1 MRIGMMVDMYK
12 PHISGITNHVALT
25 KQVLEGLGHKVF
37 VFTFGDEEYD
47 DDELYIVRSPGMP
60 LNQDIGF
67 HLSFRYSTSA
77 QKKLQSMDVVHVHH
91 LSLSGPLTLRYCK
104 PRGIP
109 VIFTN
114 HTRYDLYAQY
124 YLPHVPDFISTTF
137 LQAYLPAFCQQCDLV
152 IAPSEG
158 IATVMQDLGVSSPIK
173 VIPNGI
179 DLTPYKHP
187 SPHLSREDIG
197 LSKDATVL
205 MYVGRLSAEKN
216 LPFLLRAF
224 WGVAIAR
231 PEVVLVL
238 VGDGPE
244 KDNLYDQVKHSG
256 LEERVKFLGEVDYAS
271 IPGHLALADIFVTAS
286 QTEVHPLSLIEAM
299 ACGVPPLGIASPGIE
314 DTIVDDENGF
324 LSPPDMAAFTA
335 KLMRLVMEPETRRR
349 LAEKTRTS
357 VKTYDIHRIVPLLL
371 AEYERLAKESVRR
384 RQGWSGLRQ
393 RLRNLLWS

>member
-25 KQVLEGLGHKVF
+25 KQVLESLGHKVF
-37 VFTFGDEEYD
+37 VFTFGDEEYE

-67 HLSFRYSTSA
+67 FLSFRYTSAA
-77 QKKLQSMDVVHVHH
+77 QKKIQSMDVVHVHH

-109 VIFTN
+109 VVFTN

-158 IATVMQDLGVSSPIK
+158 IAKVMLDLGVNSPIK

-187 SPHLSREDIG
+187 SPPLSREDLG
-197 LSKDATVL
+197 LPKEATVL
-205 MYVGRLSAEKN
+205 MYVGRLSPEKN
-216 LPFLLRAF
+216 LAFLLRAF
-224 WGVAIAR
+224 FGVANVR

-244 KDNLYDQVKHSG
+244 RDNLHDRVEHSG
-256 LEERVKFLGEVDYAS
+256 LADRVKFLGEVEYAL
-271 IPGHLALADIFVTAS
+271 IPGYLALADIFVTAS
-286 QTEVHPLSLIEAM
+286 ETEVHPLSLIEAM

-314 DTIVDDENGF
+314 DTIADDENGF
-324 LSPPDMAAFTA
+324 LSPPDLAAFTA

-357 VKTYDIHRIVPLLL
+357 VKTYDIQRIVPLLL
-371 AEYERLAKESVRR
+371 AEYERLAKESARR
-384 RQGWSGLRQ
+384 RQGWSGLQQ

>member
-12 PHISGITNHVALT
+12 PHISGITNHVSLT

-37 VFTFGDEEYD
+37 VFTFGDEDYD
-47 DDELYIVRSPGMP
+47 DDELYVVRSPGMP
-60 LNQDIGF
+60 LDQDTGF
-67 HLSFRYSTSA
+67 HLSFRYSGPA
-77 QKKLQSMDVVHVHH
+77 QKKIQSMDVVHVHH

-109 VIFTN
+109 VVFTN

-158 IATVMQDLGVSSPIK
+158 IARVMQELGVISPIK

-179 DLTPYKHP
+179 DLTPYQNP
-187 SPHLSREDIG
+187 SPPLSRAEVG
-197 LSKDATVL
+197 LPEEATVL
-205 MYVGRLSAEKN
+205 MYVGRLSPEKN
-216 LPFLLRAF
+216 LTFLLRAF
-224 WGVAIAR
+224 LGVAAAR
-231 PEVVLVL
+231 SEVVLAL

-244 KDNLYDQVKHSG
+244 RDNLHDRAQHSG
-256 LEERVKFLGEVDYAS
+256 LIDRVKFMGEVAYAS
-271 IPGHLALADIFVTAS
+271 IPAYLALADVFVTAS

-299 ACGVPPLGIASPGIE
+299 ACGLPALGIASPGIE

-324 LSPPDMAAFTA
+324 LSSPDMAVFTA
-335 KLMRLVMEPETRRR
+335 KLMRLVMEPETRRH
-349 LAEKTRTS
+349 LAKKARTS
-357 VKTYDIHRIVPLLL
+357 VKTYDIHRIAPLLL
-371 AEYERLAKESVRR
+371 AEYERLAKAKSRR
-384 RQGWSGLRQ
+384 LRGWSGVRQ
-393 RLRNLLWS
+393 RFRNLLWS